1 MGINHRGND
10 LLLLVS
16 TCERSIIII
25 VVIDVNLDL
34 NGIFDAYYTANVD
47 FSIIINTY

>member
-1 MGINHRGND
+1 MGVNHEGND

-25 VVIDVNLDL
+25 VVKLML
-34 NGIFDAYYTANVD
+34 AST
-47 FSIIINTY
+47 

>member
-1 MGINHRGND
+1 MGVNHEGND

-25 VVIDVNLDL
+25 VVNWCEPRPKRNFRYLLYCRRKLLDH
-34 NGIFDAYYTANVD
+34 N
-47 FSIIINTY
+47 

>member
-1 MGINHRGND
+1 MGVNHEDND

-25 VVIDVNLDL
+25 VVNWC
-34 NGIFDAYYTANVD
+34 
-47 FSIIINTY
+47 

>member
-1 MGINHRGND
+1 MSINHEGND

-25 VVIDVNLDL
+25 VVIDVSHCSLSTVLFLDYL
-34 NGIFDAYYTANVD
+34 LTLVLREQ
-47 FSIIINTY
+47 

>member
-1 MGINHRGND
+1 MGINHEGND

-16 TCERSIIII
+16 TYERSIIII
-25 VVIDVNLDL
+25 VVIDVSLDL
-34 NGIFDAYYTANVD
+34 NGIFDTYYTADVN